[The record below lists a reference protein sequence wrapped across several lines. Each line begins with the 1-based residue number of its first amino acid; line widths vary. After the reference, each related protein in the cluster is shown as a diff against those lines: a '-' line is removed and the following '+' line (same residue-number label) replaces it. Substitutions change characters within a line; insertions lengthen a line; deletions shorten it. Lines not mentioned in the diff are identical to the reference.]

1 MTKRIVVLIS
11 GRGSNL
17 SALLDAGLP
26 VVGVFSDRANAGG
39 LTLAQQRGIA
49 TATLSPRDFEHRAAF
64 DQAVTAHIDSWQP
77 DVVVLAG
84 YMRILSDEFV
94 AHYQHRLLNIHP
106 SLLPLYP
113 GLDTHARAL
122 ADGMKIHGCTV
133 HFVTPQL
140 DSGPIIIQSAVQ
152 VHADDTTETL
162 AARVLRAEHQIYPR
176 AVRWF
181 LEGRLT
187 FDAPHTVRLTDGH
200 ATAQSVLFTA
210 G

>member
-26 VVGVFSDRANAGG
+26 VVGVFSDRANADG

-49 TATLSPRDFEHRAAF
+49 TVTLSPHDFVHRAAY
-64 DQAVTAHIDSWQP
+64 DEAAAVQIDRWQP

-113 GLDTHARAL
+113 GLNTHARVL
-122 ADGMKIHGCTV
+122 ADGVKIHGCTV

-140 DSGPIIIQSAVQ
+140 DNGPIVIQAAVA
-152 VHADDTTETL
+152 VHADDTPTTL
-162 AARVLRAEHQIYPR
+162 SARVLAAEHRIYPQ

-181 LEGRLT
+181 LENRLSIH
-187 FDAPHTVRLTDGH
+187 AAHTVRVAGVPP
-200 ATAQSVLFTA
+200 TAQSLLLPA
-210 G
+210 E